1 MLTNCRISNAA
12 VGFDVSQVKISSIR
26 PKSRIHNSFL
36 KKKKRNTDVLSTFF
50 LINVKMTT
58 FGVTSLGVDK
68 PSRNLDRLNMTMDT
82 NFFSVEFFFVYFCA
96 HH

>member
-36 KKKKRNTDVLSTFF
+36 KKKRNTDVLS
-50 LINVKMTT
+50 
-58 FGVTSLGVDK
+58 S
-68 PSRNLDRLNMTMDT
+68 
-82 NFFSVEFFFVYFCA
+82 FFFDKRKNDDIWSDIPRS
-96 HH
+96 

>member
-36 KKKKRNTDVLSTFF
+36 KKKRNTDVLSTFF

-82 NFFSVEFFFVYFCA
+82 KFFFLL
-96 HH
+96 